1 MSLHQAMESACREIG
16 ITPPARIAAGRWVRT
31 NTREKNGKGDASVL
45 IHDDQRGGIVWNW
58 QTGQKLAFR
67 ADGAHGVALVRDR
80 AAEEARAKAQ
90 AERHAQAAE
99 ICAKIVAQCETARHP
114 YLAAKG
120 FPDELG
126 LVCDD
131 PRRHLPA
138 TSLGEAIRA
147 ALPVGD
153 GPWLIVPGWI
163 GKAIA
168 TVQFIGPDGAKKN
181 ILGGRMSGAALRI
194 ATGRET
200 WVCEGIA
207 TAMSIRAALRFLG
220 RRETVL
226 SAFSASNVAQVAAS
240 APQAV
245 IAADN
250 DKPLPQLDGLGTGE
264 FYARRAG
271 CPWVMPQEMGD
282 WNDMHKR
289 DGLRAVALAIKGV
302 RPA

>member
-1 MSLHQAMESACREIG
+1 MSLNQAMESACREIG
-16 ITPPARIAAGRWVRT
+16 ITPPKRVTAGRWVRT
-31 NTREKNGKGDASVL
+31 NTHEKNGKGDASVL
-45 IHDDQRGGIVWNW
+45 IHDDQRGGIAWNW

-67 ADGAHGVALVRDR
+67 ANGAHGEAPVRDR
-80 AAEEARAKAQ
+80 AAEAARAKAQ
-90 AERHAQAAE
+90 ADQQAQVAE
-99 ICAKIVAQCETARHP
+99 ICARIVARCETARHP

-120 FPDELG
+120 FADELG

-131 PRRHLPA
+131 PRRHLP
-138 TSLGEAIRA
+138 SSPLGEAIRG

-163 GKAIA
+163 GKAIT

-194 ATGRET
+194 ATGLET

-207 TAMSIRAALRFLG
+207 TAMSVRAALRLLG
-220 RRETVL
+220 RRATVV

-271 CPWVMPQEMGD
+271 CAWVMPPDRGD
-282 WNDMHKR
+282 WNDMHQAQ
-289 DGLRAVALAIKGV
+289 GLRAVALAFRGV
-302 RPA
+302 RA